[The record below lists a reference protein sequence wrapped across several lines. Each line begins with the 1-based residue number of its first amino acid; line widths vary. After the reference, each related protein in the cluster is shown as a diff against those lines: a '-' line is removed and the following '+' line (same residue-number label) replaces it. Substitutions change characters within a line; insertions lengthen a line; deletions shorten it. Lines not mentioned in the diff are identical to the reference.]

1 MLNER
6 RRVVVTG
13 LGALT
18 PLGLTPETFWDSMM
32 MGVSGAAEITYFDV
46 STFDTKFACEL
57 KGYDP
62 LNYMD
67 RKTARK
73 LDPFCQYAVAVA
85 KQAIED
91 SRIADAPGVN
101 KDSVGVIFGSG
112 IGGIKLFTEQSK
124 ILIEEGAQRLWP
136 FFIPMLIPD
145 ISSGLI
151 AIDYG
156 FRGPNYCL
164 VSACAT
170 GNNNIGDAY
179 LLIRT
184 GFAEAIV
191 CGGSE
196 APVCEMG
203 VGGFNAMKALSTRND
218 DPATASRPFDA
229 DREGFVL
236 GEGGGA
242 LVLEELGHAQRRGA
256 RIYAEVGG
264 MGMSA
269 DAHHITAPHPDGA
282 GAVLAMEMMLKD
294 AGMKPEDL
302 DYMNMHGTS
311 TPLGDVAE
319 TKAVKRVFG
328 DRAYK
333 MNVSSTKSMTGH
345 LLGAAGAVEAIAAIF
360 AVMYD
365 KVPPTINY
373 RTPDPDCDL
382 NCTPNKPQDREV
394 VCAAS
399 NAFGFGGHNTSI
411 VFKKYEA

>member
-13 LGALT
+13 MGALT
-18 PLGLTPETFWDSMM
+18 PIGLTAETFWDSMM
-32 MGVSGAAEITYFDV
+32 NSVSGAAEITYFDI
-46 STFDTKFACEL
+46 SKFDTQFACEL

-62 LNYMD
+62 LNYLD
-67 RKTARK
+67 RKDARK
-73 LDPFCQYAVAVA
+73 LDRFSQYAKAVA
-85 KQAIED
+85 NQA
-91 SRIADAPGVN
+91 IADAGIDDDPQVN
-101 KDSVGVIFGSG
+101 KDRVGVIFGSG
-112 IGGIKLFTEQSK
+112 IGGIKLFTEQSQV
-124 ILIEEGAQRLWP
+124 LLEQGAQRLWP

-151 AIDYG
+151 AIDHG

-179 LLIRT
+179 LLIRN
-184 GFAEAIV
+184 GFADTVV

-218 DPATASRPFDA
+218 EAESASRPFDA
-229 DREGFVL
+229 TREGFVL

-242 LVLEELGHAQRRGA
+242 LVLEEYEQAVSRGA

-269 DAHHITAPHPDGA
+269 DAHHITAPDPEGR
-282 GAVLAMEMMLKD
+282 GAVLAMQMMLDD
-294 AGMKPEDL
+294 ARMSASDL

-319 TKAVKRVFG
+319 TKAVKAVFG
-328 DRAYK
+328 DNAYK

-345 LLGAAGAVEAIAAIF
+345 LLGAAGAVEAIAAIY
-360 AVMYD
+360 AVVHD
-365 KVPPTINY
+365 RVPPTINY
-373 RTPDPDCDL
+373 KTADPDCDL
-382 NCTPNKPQDREV
+382 NVTPNKPQDREV
-394 VCAAS
+394 VFAAS

-411 VFKKYEA
+411 VFKKVGA

>member
-1 MLNER
+1 
-6 RRVVVTG
+6 
-13 LGALT
+13 
-18 PLGLTPETFWDSMM
+18 
-32 MGVSGAAEITYFDV
+32 
-46 STFDTKFACEL
+46 
-57 KGYDP
+57 
-62 LNYMD
+62 
-67 RKTARK
+67 
-73 LDPFCQYAVAVA
+73 
-85 KQAIED
+85 
-91 SRIADAPGVN
+91 
-101 KDSVGVIFGSG
+101 
-112 IGGIKLFTEQSK
+112 
-124 ILIEEGAQRLWP
+124 
-136 FFIPMLIPD
+136 
-145 ISSGLI
+145 
-151 AIDYG
+151 
-156 FRGPNYCL
+156 
-164 VSACAT
+164 
-170 GNNNIGDAY
+170 
-179 LLIRT
+179 
-184 GFAEAIV
+184 
-191 CGGSE
+191 
-196 APVCEMG
+196 MG

-256 RIYAEVGG
+256 KIYAEIGG

-294 AGMKPEDL
+294 AGMQPEDL

-328 DRAYK
+328 DHAYK

-360 AVMYD
+360 SVMYD

-394 VCAAS
+394 VYAAS

-411 VFKKYEA
+411 VFKKFEA